1 MAEKEKSPNPGSW
14 PCKVWVRY
22 VSGKWNFL
30 RVLKY
35 YYGISRS
42 DILVFFTVTLP
53 VVDWMFVFIQKPYVE
68 TLPPCDC
75 IRRWAFGRQLGLGD
89 VIREALLNE
98 TGVFM
103 SIMTSLLPVSALHHM
118 RVQEVSR
125 LHLSKRALIR
135 TQPGWC
141 PHFRISGSRTT
152 THKFQLFIIHPA
164 YNFSSIAPGTAWDA
178 FWLVFHLSF

>member
-1 MAEKEKSPNPGSW
+1 MEFSQGPQILLWHLQKWHFGLFHSYSPCCGLNVCVHPKTICWNSTPG
-14 PCKVWVRY
+14 VI
-22 VSGKWNFL
+22 
-30 RVLKY
+30 VL
-35 YYGISRS
+35 GGG
-42 DILVFFTVTLP
+42 
-53 VVDWMFVFIQKPYVE
+53 
-68 TLPPCDC
+68 
-75 IRRWAFGRQLGLGD
+75 AFGRQLGLGD

-135 TQPGWC
+135 TQPGWR
-141 PHFRISGSRTT
+141 PHFRIPGSRTT
-152 THKFQLFIIHPA
+152 TLKFQLFIIHPA